1 LCLVVKLLGPTK
13 THSKDPLSFVRFSET
28 NFPRDPIDF
37 VGGFVWFYGRIHS
50 TKVMSN
56 ASDDDDDLDSLIRAR
71 PSSAFLIIKSG
82 FISCMILMTWI
93 SSFQLLFFGEG
104 YQHLGLIPLRD
115 HIVWFCVGVNGGPAK
130 GVGCIQEFIA
140 AYTYLCE

>member
-13 THSKDPLSFVRFSET
+13 THSKDPLSLVR
-28 NFPRDPIDF
+28 
-37 VGGFVWFYGRIHS
+37 
-50 TKVMSN
+50 
-56 ASDDDDDLDSLIRAR
+56 
-71 PSSAFLIIKSG
+71 
-82 FISCMILMTWI
+82 CMIFMAWI
-93 SSFQLLFFGEG
+93 SSCSIASFYDG
-104 YQHLGLIPLRD
+104 YQHLGLIPFLD